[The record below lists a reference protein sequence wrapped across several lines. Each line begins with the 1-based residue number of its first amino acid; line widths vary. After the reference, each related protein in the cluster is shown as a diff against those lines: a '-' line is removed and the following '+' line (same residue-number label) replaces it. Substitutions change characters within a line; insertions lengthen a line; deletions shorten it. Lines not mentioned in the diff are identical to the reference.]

1 MNPLELIKTVVMVAP
16 QTANNAAFANNT
28 AIDTEGGSKLRVE
41 MIVGATDVIIGSTDT
56 AHAPKIEECDTVGGS
71 YTDVTDAVLAA
82 VIGALDDGKIFAIEV
97 NLVKSHKRYM
107 RVNAPTAGD
116 ATGAYLCIL
125 GRLYGQRIA
134 TGAAAE
140 QGLEELVQV

>member
-1 MNPLELIKTVVMVAP
+1 MNPLELIKTVIMVAP
-16 QTANNAAFANNT
+16 QLKNNGAFAGNT
-28 AIDTEGGSKLRVE
+28 YVDAEGGSKLRVE
-41 MIVGATDVIIGSTDT
+41 MIVGVTDVIVGSTDT
-56 AHAPKIEECDTVGGS
+56 AHAPKIEECDTTGGS

-82 VIGALDDGKIFAIEV
+82 VIGALDDNKIFAIEV
-97 NLVKSHKRYM
+97 DLRKTHKRYM

-125 GRLYGQRIA
+125 GRVYGQRIA
-134 TGAAAE
+134 TGAAAA